1 MIIDLILER
10 KEEEGFQKKYI
21 PKKFYNDC
29 MEYGTIGHDITK
41 AMDYK
46 TEAEVKK
53 ELCHYI
59 INNGYNEDICN
70 YINSRNWIE

>member
-1 MIIDLILER
+1 MIVDLILDR
-10 KEEEGFQKKYI
+10 KDGEAYE
-21 PKKFYNDC
+21 PKRFYNDC

-46 TEAEVKK
+46 TETDVKK

-59 INNGYNEDICN
+59 INNGYSESICD